1 MNEGTAIDGLTE
13 IQNTFSNL
21 ADEKIKAGIVV
32 AIREDGE
39 LISIAYGNVERICLL
54 TDIAKLIGMNKLSGI
69 FKEG

>member
-39 LISIAYGNVERICLL
+39 LISTAYGNVETICLL
-54 TDIAKLIGMNKLSGI
+54 TDTAKLIGMNKLSGI